1 MNRLSRSL
9 HRARNK
15 RKDKP
20 KRKGGSR
27 TRSLLFAYFLS
38 VIGFIAAY
46 FLALYVVFFIC
57 RYMIR
62 WNDGDLLYAFLYG
75 IYDNIVLYSTIA
87 LILGTLVISALF
99 IAKTS
104 RRLDEL
110 SNAAAKLAKPDETPI
125 ALSSGLKDV
134 ENELNLAREQAL
146 RSAFAAKES
155 EQRKNDLVV
164 YLAHDLKTPLTSVI
178 GYLTLLKDEPQ
189 LSPEFRARYTGIA
202 LDKAQRLETLT
213 NEFFE
218 ITRFNLTDIELEYST
233 VSLSVMLEQLV
244 SEFQPVLKPKGLS
257 CLLFSEP
264 GITLSCDPDKL
275 SRVFDNL
282 LRNAVSY
289 SYENTEITVTAKADE
304 NEATVVF
311 TNHGATIP
319 PEKLGRIFE
328 RFYRLDS
335 SRSTSYGGAG
345 LGLAIAK
352 QLVTLHKGTITA
364 KSEKELTAFT
374 VTLPREPG

>member
-1 MNRLSRSL
+1 MHKTRNR
-9 HRARNK
+9 
-15 RKDKP
+15 
-20 KRKGGSR
+20 RKGAPERSGNSR

-38 VIGFIAAY
+38 VIGFIAAF
-46 FLALYVVFFIC
+46 FLALYAAFFIC

-62 WNDGDLLYAFLYG
+62 WNYGDPLYDFLHG
-75 IYDNIVLYSTIA
+75 IYDNIWLISTIA
-87 LILGTLVISALF
+87 LILGTLAISALF
-99 IAKTS
+99 IANTS
-104 RRLDEL
+104 KRVDEI
-110 SNAAAKLAKPDETPI
+110 SGAAAKLAKPDDTPI
-125 ALSSGLKDV
+125 ILSGGLKDV

-146 RSAFAAKES
+146 RSAIVAKDA

-189 LSPEFRARYTGIA
+189 LPAEFRARYTGIA
-202 LDKAQRLETLT
+202 LDKAERLETLI

-218 ITRFNLTDIELEYST
+218 ITRFNLSDIELEYST
-233 VSLSVMLEQLV
+233 VSLSIMLEQLV
-244 SEFQPVLKPKGLS
+244 SEFEPIFKTKGLS
-257 CLLFSEP
+257 CVLFTEP
-264 GITLSCDPDKL
+264 DITLSCDPDKL

-282 LRNAVSY
+282 LRNAVNY
-289 SYENTEITVTAKADE
+289 SYENTEINVNAKANEDE
-304 NEATVVF
+304 VTVVF
-311 TNHGATIP
+311 KNHGATIP
-319 PEKLGRIFE
+319 QDKLGRIFE

-335 SRSTSYGGAG
+335 SRSTSAGGAG

-364 KSEKELTAFT
+364 KSEKELTTFT

>member
-1 MNRLSRSL
+1 MNRLSW
-9 HRARNK
+9 NK

-20 KRKGGSR
+20 KRGGNSR

-38 VIGFIAAY
+38 VVGFIAAF
-46 FLALYVVFFIC
+46 FLALYAAFFIC
-57 RYMIR
+57 RYLIS
-62 WNDGDLLYAFLYG
+62 WKYGDPLYAFLLG
-75 IYDNIVLYSTIA
+75 IYDNIVLISVIV
-87 LILGTLVISALF
+87 LILGTIVISALF
-99 IAKTS
+99 IANTS
-104 RRLDEL
+104 KRLGEL
-110 SNAAAKLAKPDETPI
+110 SSAAAKLAKPDDTPI
-125 ALSSGLKDV
+125 TLSSGLKDV

-146 RSAFAAKES
+146 RSAFAAKEA

-202 LDKAQRLETLT
+202 LDKAERLETLI

-218 ITRFNLTDIELEYST
+218 ITRFNLSDIELEYST
-233 VSLSVMLEQLV
+233 VSLSIMLEQLV

-282 LRNAVSY
+282 LRNAVNY
-289 SYENTEITVTAKADE
+289 SYENTEITVSASADE
-304 NEATVVF
+304 NEVTVVF

-319 PEKLGRIFE
+319 HEKLGRIFE
-328 RFYRLDS
+328 RFYRLDP
-335 SRSTSYGGAG
+335 SRSSAAGGAG

-352 QLVTLHKGTITA
+352 QLVALHKGAITA
-364 KSEKELTAFT
+364 KSEKELTTFT
-374 VTLPREPG
+374 VTLPREPE

>member
-1 MNRLSRSL
+1 MNKAFF
-9 HRARNK
+9 HRARGK
-15 RKDKP
+15 RKS
-20 KRKGGSR
+20 RGTAR

-38 VIGFIAAY
+38 VIGFIVVY
-46 FLALYVVFFIC
+46 FLALYAAYFIC
-57 RYMIR
+57 RNMIT
-62 WNDGDLLYAFLYG
+62 WYSGDPLYEFLLG
-75 IYDNIVLYSTIA
+75 IYDNIVLISIIA

-99 IAKTS
+99 IASTS
-104 RRLDEL
+104 KRLDEL
-110 SNAAAKLAKPDETPI
+110 SNAATKLAKPDETPI
-125 ALSSGLKDV
+125 TLSSGLKDV

-146 RSAFAAKES
+146 RSAFAAKEA

-202 LDKAQRLETLT
+202 LDKAERLETLI

-218 ITRFNLTDIELEYST
+218 ITRFNLSDIELEYST
-233 VSLSVMLEQLV
+233 VSLSIMLEQLV

-257 CLLFSEP
+257 CLLLGEP

-282 LRNAVSY
+282 LRNAVNY
-289 SYENTEITVTAKADE
+289 SYENTEITVSASADE
-304 NEATVVF
+304 NEVTVVF

-335 SRSTSYGGAG
+335 SRSTAAGGAG

-364 KSEKELTAFT
+364 KSEKELTTFT

>member
-1 MNRLSRSL
+1 L
-9 HRARNK
+9 HIARNK

-20 KRKGGSR
+20 KRGGGSR

-46 FLALYVVFFIC
+46 FLALYGAFYIC
-57 RYMIR
+57 RYLIR
-62 WNDGDLLYAFLYG
+62 WDYGSPFYTFLRG
-75 IYDNIVLYSTIA
+75 IYDHIGLYSVIA
-87 LILGTLVISALF
+87 LILGTLVISSLF
-99 IAKTS
+99 IANTS
-104 RRLDEL
+104 KRLGEI
-110 SNAAAKLAKPDETPI
+110 SGAAEKLAKPDDTPI
-125 ALSSGLKDV
+125 VLSSGLKDV

-146 RSAFAAKES
+146 RSAFAAKEA

-189 LSPEFRARYTGIA
+189 LPAEFRARYTGIA
-202 LDKAQRLETLT
+202 LDKAERLETLI

-218 ITRFNLTDIELEYST
+218 ITRFNLSDIELEYST

-257 CLLFSEP
+257 CLLFAEP
-264 GITLSCDPDKL
+264 GITLSCAPDKL

-282 LRNAVSY
+282 LRNAVNY
-289 SYENTEITVTAKADE
+289 SYENTEITVNAKAGEDE
-304 NEATVVF
+304 VTVVF

-319 PEKLGRIFE
+319 TEKLGRIFE

-335 SRSTSYGGAG
+335 SRSASAGGAG

-352 QLVTLHKGTITA
+352 RLVTLHKGTITA
-364 KSEKELTAFT
+364 KSEKELTTFT